1 MSSDEN
7 KSRDQLVNELHSLRL
22 RLAEMEASKTG
33 KEGSKQAG
41 GEDLEQFRDLIDG
54 SIVMVQ
60 NIGLDGHF
68 RFVNRTWRETLGYS
82 ESDIEPL
89 SFFEI
94 VHPDFRD
101 HCKKIFAQIVS
112 GESIRNIE
120 AIFLTKDGSNVI
132 VEGNCGP
139 QRLGDKVSG
148 ILGFFQDITPRK
160 QVETALRVSERRL
173 ELALE
178 SAVLGLWDHNLKTG
192 EVIRNKRWA
201 EMLGY
206 TLAEIDSAA
215 QAWKHLIHPDD
226 LPIVEKIAKE
236 HEEGQIPFFKVE
248 HRLRCKTGEWKW
260 ILNWGKVVERDEEG
274 RPVRATGTHLDIS
287 ELKRKEEERVKL
299 EALIQQTQ
307 KAESLD
313 VMAGSIAH
321 NFNNLLMVIL
331 GNLEMALDGVREESP
346 LMRHMVNA
354 EKAAKHAAELSTLML
369 TYVGQTKVNMQVI
382 NLSKIVE
389 GLIEVLELA
398 LSKKAQLRFNP
409 SPESLFFQGDMA
421 QLRQVIMNLVTNA
434 AEAVGD
440 GEGTVTLSSGTVF
453 CDRNCFRHPFINDNL
468 SEGDYVYFDIRDTGC
483 GMDQETLSRIFDP
496 FFTTKF
502 QGRGLGM
509 AVVLGIV
516 RAHRG
521 SVSIKSA
528 PGKGTTV
535 RVMFPAV
542 DTEEEDTREESPV
555 KTTDWRGSG
564 IILLVDDEKAVLE
577 VAEAMLQRLGF
588 SVLTAHDGLEAI
600 EIFREKGEDIG
611 CVLLDLL
618 MPQMDGV
625 ETFRE
630 LRRIKEDVRVVLS
643 SGYTEEKA
651 SELFD
656 EAVPAG
662 FIKKPYN
669 LDRLRDKLREF
680 LAPPKK

>member
-1 MSSDEN
+1 MSSDKN
-7 KSRDQLVNELHSLRL
+7 KSRSQLIREVQELRL
-22 RLAEMEASKTG
+22 RLAERETSNPG
-33 KEGSKQAG
+33 REELHQAG
-41 GEDLEQFRDLIDG
+41 GEGLEQFRDLIDG

-60 NIGLDGHF
+60 NLGLDGRI
-68 RFVNRTWRETLGYS
+68 RFVNRSWHVTLGYS
-82 ESDIEPL
+82 ESDIESL

-94 VHPDFRD
+94 IHPDFRN
-101 HCKKIFAQIVS
+101 HCKKLFAQVVS
-112 GESIRNIE
+112 GESIQNIE
-120 AIFLTKDGSNVI
+120 AILLAKDGSEVI

-139 QRLGDKVSG
+139 QRAGNKVTG

-160 QVETALRVSERRL
+160 LVENALQESERRL

-178 SAVLGLWDHNLKTG
+178 SAGLGLWDHNLETG
-192 EVIRNKRWA
+192 KVIRDKRWA

-206 TLAEIDSAA
+206 KLEEIDSAV
-215 QAWKHLIHPDD
+215 QSWKTLIHPDD
-226 LPIVEKIAKE
+226 LPLVDKVAKE
-236 HEEGQIPFFKVE
+236 HEEGRIPFFKVE
-248 HRLRCKTGEWKW
+248 HRLRSKTGEWKW
-260 ILNWGKVVERDEEG
+260 ILNWGKVVERDKEG

-287 ELKRKEEERVKL
+287 ELKRKEEERIKL

-331 GNLEMALDGVREESP
+331 GNLEMALDGLRVESP
-346 LMRHMVNA
+346 LKRHIESA

-369 TYVGQTKVNMQVI
+369 TYVGQTKANMQVI
-382 NLSKIVE
+382 NPSSIVE
-389 GLIEVLELA
+389 GMIEVLELA

-409 SPESLFFQGDMA
+409 LPEPVFLKGDTG
-421 QLRQVIMNLVTNA
+421 QLRQVFMNLITNA
-434 AEAVGD
+434 AEAVGER
-440 GEGTVTLSSGTVF
+440 EGTVTLNIGTVF
-453 CDRNCFRHPFINDNL
+453 CDRSCFRHPFINDGL

-483 GMDQETLSRIFDP
+483 GMEQETLSRVFDP

-521 SVSIKSA
+521 AVAINSK

-535 RVMFPAV
+535 RIMFPAV
-542 DTEEEDTREESPV
+542 DAQEEIQEKPPV
-555 KTTDWRGSG
+555 ETKDWRGYG
-564 IILLVDDEKAVLE
+564 TVLLVDDEKPVLE
-577 VAEAMLQRLGF
+577 VAEAMLQWLGF
-588 SVLTAHDGLEAI
+588 SVLTAQDGLKAV
-600 EIFREKGEDIG
+600 EIFREKGENID

-630 LRRIKEDVRVVLS
+630 LRRIKENVIVVLS

-651 SELFD
+651 SEFFD
-656 EAVPAG
+656 EITPAG

-669 LDRLRDKLREF
+669 LDRLRDKMREIF
-680 LAPPKK
+680 DQPGK